1 MRIVGGLLFWR
12 VLIRSCI
19 LISYHLAYKP
29 GNGENIKFGVYSI
42 VGLERSNL
50 LSNWNGNFDD
60 FQESTS
66 ACICIL
72 RTRLA
77 WQEWLVCCRRLGS
90 RWWSSGRMGNLHF
103 QIDTESVRILRFWHR
118 ICAGNQWR
126 STLKVWHLLS
136 TGRIGRIYDKVLS
149 YDCPYGSIPLK
160 GLVLSASHPGGSWIQ
175 KGWVPLCQLELQTQE
190 VYF

>member
-1 MRIVGGLLFWR
+1 MRSPNLSQVTEGDLKKWIELTGRDWNFSIPLDTEAFTAWRNLPSTGLKAL
-12 VLIRSCI
+12 
-19 LISYHLAYKP
+19 
-29 GNGENIKFGVYSI
+29 
-42 VGLERSNL
+42 
-50 LSNWNGNFDD
+50 DD
-60 FQESTS
+60 FQESTR

-190 VYF
+190 VDF